1 MPTIV
6 SEDQTCIPG
15 RNIAKS
21 LHTLNDV
28 IRYGN
33 SKNTQAAI
41 LFLDQEKAFDR
52 VSHEFLLKALRHL
65 NFGDYFVS
73 WVKIML
79 TDVTSEIKVNGFL
92 SEDIDIS
99 RGVRQGDP
107 LSALL
112 YVLIAEVLGN
122 QIRSNQNIKGITIRD
137 IEQKILQY
145 ADDTQIFL
153 TNDSSV
159 KETFKEL
166 EKCEKATGAKINIE
180 KAEGLFIGKWRN

>member
-1 MPTIV
+1 MSTIV

-15 RNIAKS
+15 RNIAKN

-33 SKNTQAAI
+33 SKNIEAAI

-52 VSHEFLLKALRHL
+52 VGHEFLLKILRHL

-73 WVKIML
+73 WVQIML
-79 TDVTSEIKVNGFL
+79 KDVTSQIKINGFL
-92 SEDIDIS
+92 TEDIDIS

-137 IEQKILQY
+137 TEQKILLY
-145 ADDTQIFL
+145 ADDTQIFV

-166 EKCEKATGAKINIE
+166 EKYEKATGAKINIE
-180 KAEGLFIGKWRN
+180 KTEDFL